1 MMSRCAVT
9 IVLALATLS
18 VPQLTW
24 AQAPAAATPVM
35 QAFDEYEAIRVQL
48 AGDKFDNVSRH
59 ATALAPLAG
68 RVAGKNA
75 QAAASRLASSKTL
88 AAART
93 EFVSLST
100 ELVPKFLEA
109 KLPGVHGFMCPMKD
123 SGTWAQRSDKIEN
136 PYFGKAMLN
145 CGTEIKTASR

>member
-1 MMSRCAVT
+1 MMSRGTVMVMLAV
-9 IVLALATLS
+9 S
-18 VPQLTW
+18 GFCVPQVAW
-24 AQAPAAATPVM
+24 AQAPATAAPVM
-35 QAFDEYEAIRVQL
+35 QAFDEYEAIRVLL
-48 AGDKFDNVSRH
+48 AGDKFDNVGKH
-59 ATALAPLAG
+59 ASALVPLAG

-75 QAAASRLASSKTL
+75 QAAATRLAASKTL

-93 EFVSLST
+93 EFASVST

-145 CGTEIKTASR
+145 CGTEIQASR